1 MSVVRVIGIDPGIGT
16 TGFGIL
22 DGKGGKTRLH
32 SYGTIKPPAKD
43 SIELRLKY
51 LYSEVQ
57 KLIHEYKP
65 SIMAI
70 EDSFYSKNVKSA
82 LTLGQAR
89 GALILAAV
97 NADINVRQYAP
108 RKVKQSV
115 VGNGAASK
123 EQVQFMVTQILKLK
137 EAPESL
143 DISDAIAIALTYYN
157 QAKFEDL

>member
-1 MSVVRVIGIDPGIGT
+1 
-16 TGFGIL
+16 
-22 DGKGGKTRLH
+22 
-32 SYGTIKPPAKD
+32 
-43 SIELRLKY
+43 
-51 LYSEVQ
+51 
-57 KLIHEYKP
+57 
-65 SIMAI
+65 
-70 EDSFYSKNVKSA
+70 VKSA